1 MMRLPPWMVPRA
13 CGKTDRGRVRAN
25 NEDAYV
31 ISLRRGLYVVADG
44 MGGHRA
50 GEVASRET
58 VSCLDAYFTMDRL
71 RAMRTGAPPIREE
84 MLEGVRQAH
93 ARLRALSPER
103 DAARGMGCTLVVALV
118 LGDVL
123 HLAHV
128 GDARAY
134 IIRPR
139 EIVLATIDHTPA
151 GMMIANGLLTPAQAR
166 LSPLKH
172 QLMQAVGIGDTITPG
187 YREVALQ
194 PTDRVLLCSDGL
206 WGMLSEVY
214 IWRAVAQNRR
224 AAPACDQLIRW
235 ANQVG
240 GRDNITAVVFS
251 QDAGAWRREREGV

>member
-1 MMRLPPWMVPRA
+1 MMRPPWVAPRA

-31 ISLRRGLYVVADG
+31 ISPRRGLYVVADG

-50 GEVASRET
+50 GELASRET
-58 VSCLDAYFTMDRL
+58 VACLDAYFTMDRL
-71 RAMRTGAPPIREE
+71 RALRSGTRQVHEE
-84 MLEGVRQAH
+84 MLEAVRQAH
-93 ARLRALSPER
+93 ARLRTLSSER
-103 DAARGMGCTLVVALV
+103 DEARGMGCTLVVALV
-118 LGDVL
+118 LGDLL
-123 HLAHV
+123 HLMHV

-151 GMMIANGLLTPAQAR
+151 GMMISSGLMTPAQAR

-172 QLMQAVGIGDTITPG
+172 QLMQAVGVGDTITPG

-194 PTDRVLLCSDGL
+194 PTDRVLLCSDGV
-206 WGMLSEVY
+206 WGMLSDVY
-214 IWRAVAQNRR
+214 IWRAVAKNRG

-240 GRDNITAVVFS
+240 GRDNSTAVVFS
-251 QDAGAWRREREGV
+251 QDARAWRRVRD